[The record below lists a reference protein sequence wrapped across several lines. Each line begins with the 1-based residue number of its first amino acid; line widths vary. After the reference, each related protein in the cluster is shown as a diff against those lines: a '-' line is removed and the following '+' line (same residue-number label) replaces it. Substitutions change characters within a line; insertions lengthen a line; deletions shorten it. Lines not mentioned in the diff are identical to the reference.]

1 MKGLEKENMVLWV
14 ISKLKPVERF
24 VIVFLKAFA
33 FILDKGLQ
41 VSLYVKDAVLFVV
54 YSSPALLR

>member
-1 MKGLEKENMVLWV
+1 MVLWV

-24 VIVFLKAFA
+24 VVVFLKAFA